1 VALTIGKGVQHFN
14 TQYFSILFAV
24 VFRYWAELRSYRST
38 LRTYRLRARERGVLL
53 KLFILAY

>member
-1 VALTIGKGVQHFN
+1 VQHFN